1 MISESQFYQ
10 IEDAKLL
17 IGDPEVV
24 RMISNPRL
32 TAEQMQS
39 LIVTACSHPK
49 AVFDLH
55 DLSEFDQKQMTL
67 EIRQSVSKHAAE
79 FLAQNEK
86 AGLRTPRRGMEV
98 MSLER

>member
-1 MISESQFYQ
+1 MISEAQFYQ

-49 AVFDLH
+49 AMFDLH

-67 EIRQSVSKHAAE
+67 EIRQSVSKRAAV

-86 AGLRTPRRGMEV
+86 ARLRMPPGRTEV

>member
-1 MISESQFYQ
+1 MISEAQFYQ

-24 RMISNPRL
+24 STISNPRL

-39 LIVTACSHPK
+39 LIAVACSHPK
-49 AVFDLH
+49 AMFDLH
-55 DLSEFDQKQMTL
+55 DLSEIDQKQMKL
-67 EIRQSVSKHAAE
+67 EIRQSVSKRAAE
-79 FLAQNEK
+79 FLVQNEK
-86 AGLRTPRRGMEV
+86 TGLRVPRRGMEV